1 MRVKLFAEH
10 NTTTNLL
17 SLFLVTLLFCFLG
30 SHLRVPA
37 ELSLFW
43 PVNAIV
49 AAIIVRHP
57 WLHRLRYYFA
67 SFAAMVANDTLF
79 SGWAWPAVT
88 LNVAN
93 LLFIMIAVSML
104 VKSYLRDSDRRQI
117 SNALRIFPACLLAA
131 FACATWGGLAQDMSF
146 DTRFATAWADWF
158 SEQFSTGLM
167 LLPFLLTRSWRSLT
181 FAALLSPGKWLPL
194 LSVVLSLAIGAMIGG
209 AGSLTFPVPALIW
222 CAIVLPIPV
231 TSLVILLSGISE
243 IVLVAHGV
251 MDIQG
256 SDNLLPLSHLTSARL
271 GVATLTISPLIV
283 AVSMDAVRQLN
294 QRLALRANY
303 DFLTQL
309 LSRSGL
315 YESLKEEPFTTQ
327 RNVGVILLDV
337 DYFKAINDNFG
348 HDAGDGVL
356 EEIALRMQ
364 QVVGKQGR
372 ICRFGG
378 EEFAIV
384 LFDARPERL
393 YQLAEAVRQAIGK
406 EKFWLQGNTVTV
418 TVSLG
423 LAQGKAGEERD
434 WHSLVNQL
442 ISAADKNLYLSKRN
456 GRNQTTPAFR
466 TLTLA
471 TSDVA

>member
-1 MRVKLFAEH
+1 MA
-10 NTTTNLL
+10 
-17 SLFLVTLLFCFLG
+17 
-30 SHLRVPA
+30 
-37 ELSLFW
+37 
-43 PVNAIV
+43 
-49 AAIIVRHP
+49 
-57 WLHRLRYYFA
+57 
-67 SFAAMVANDTLF
+67 
-79 SGWAWPAVT
+79 AVT

-93 LLFIMIAVSML
+93 LLFIIISVSML
-104 VKSYLRDSDRRQI
+104 VKHYLRDSDRRQI

-131 FACATWGGLAQDMSF
+131 FACATWGGLAQDFSF
-146 DTRFATAWADWF
+146 DTRFATAWGDWF
-158 SEQFSTGLM
+158 SEQLSTGLM
-167 LLPFLLTRSWRSLT
+167 LLPFLLARNWRGLS

-194 LSVVLSLAIGAMIGG
+194 LSVVLSLAVGAMIGG

-231 TSLVILLSGISE
+231 TSLVILLTGISE
-243 IVLVAHGV
+243 IVLVSHGV
-251 MDIQG
+251 MNIQG
-256 SDNLLPLSHLTSARL
+256 NDNLLHLSHLTSARL
-271 GVATLTISPLIV
+271 GVATVAISPLIV

-315 YESLKEEPFTTQ
+315 YESLKEEPFSA
-327 RNVGVILLDV
+327 RRSVGVILLDV

-384 LFDARPERL
+384 LFDARPEQL

-423 LAQGKAGEERD
+423 LAQGEASEERD

-466 TLTLA
+466 TLALA

>member
-57 WLHRLRYYFA
+57 WLHRLRYFFA

-231 TSLVILLSGISE
+231 TSLVILLTGISE

-406 EKFWLQGNTVTV
+406 EKFRLQGNTVTV

>member
-1 MRVKLFAEH
+1 M
-10 NTTTNLL
+10 
-17 SLFLVTLLFCFLG
+17 
-30 SHLRVPA
+30 
-37 ELSLFW
+37 
-43 PVNAIV
+43 
-49 AAIIVRHP
+49 
-57 WLHRLRYYFA
+57 
-67 SFAAMVANDTLF
+67 
-79 SGWAWPAVT
+79 T

-93 LLFIMIAVSML
+93 LLFIIISVSML
-104 VKSYLRDSDRRQI
+104 VKHYLRDSDRRQI

-131 FACATWGGLAQDMSF
+131 FACATWGGLAQDFSF
-146 DTRFATAWADWF
+146 DTRFATAWGDWF
-158 SEQFSTGLM
+158 SEQLSTGLM
-167 LLPFLLTRSWRSLT
+167 LLPFLLARNWRGLS

-194 LSVVLSLAIGAMIGG
+194 LSVVLSLAVGAMIGG

-231 TSLVILLSGISE
+231 TSLVILLTGISE
-243 IVLVAHGV
+243 IVLVSHGV
-251 MDIQG
+251 MNIQG
-256 SDNLLPLSHLTSARL
+256 NDNLLHLSHLTSARL
-271 GVATLTISPLIV
+271 GVATVAISPLIV

-315 YESLKEEPFTTQ
+315 YESLKEEPFSA
-327 RNVGVILLDV
+327 RRSVGVILLDV

-384 LFDARPERL
+384 LFDARPEQL

-423 LAQGKAGEERD
+423 LAQGEASEERD

-466 TLTLA
+466 TLALA

>member
-1 MRVKLFAEH
+1 
-10 NTTTNLL
+10 
-17 SLFLVTLLFCFLG
+17 
-30 SHLRVPA
+30 
-37 ELSLFW
+37 
-43 PVNAIV
+43 V
-49 AAIIVRHP
+49 A
-57 WLHRLRYYFA
+57 
-67 SFAAMVANDTLF
+67 
-79 SGWAWPAVT
+79 AVT

-93 LLFIMIAVSML
+93 LLFIIISVSML
-104 VKSYLRDSDRRQI
+104 VKHYLRDSDRRQI

-131 FACATWGGLAQDMSF
+131 FACATWGGLAQDFSF
-146 DTRFATAWADWF
+146 DTRFATAWGDWF
-158 SEQFSTGLM
+158 SEQLSTGLM
-167 LLPFLLTRSWRSLT
+167 LLPFLLARNWRGLS

-194 LSVVLSLAIGAMIGG
+194 LSVVLSLAVGAMIGG

-231 TSLVILLSGISE
+231 TSLVILLTGISE
-243 IVLVAHGV
+243 IVLVSHGV
-251 MDIQG
+251 MNIQG
-256 SDNLLPLSHLTSARL
+256 NDNLLHLSHLTSARL
-271 GVATLTISPLIV
+271 GVATVAISPLIV

-315 YESLKEEPFTTQ
+315 YESLKEEPFSA
-327 RNVGVILLDV
+327 RRSVGVILLDV

-384 LFDARPERL
+384 LFDARPEQL

-423 LAQGKAGEERD
+423 LAQGEASEERD

-466 TLTLA
+466 TLALA

>member
-1 MRVKLFAEH
+1 MRVKLFAEYQ
-10 NTTTNLL
+10 TKTNAL
-17 SLFLVTLLFCFLG
+17 SLFLITLLFCFLG
-30 SHLRVPA
+30 SHLRIPA

-49 AAIIVRHP
+49 AAVIVRHP
-57 WLHRLRYYFA
+57 WLHRIRYYLA
-67 SFAAMVANDTLF
+67 CFAAMVVNDTVF

-88 LNVAN
+88 LNIAN
-93 LLFIMIAVSML
+93 LLFIIISVSML
-104 VKSYLRDSDRRQI
+104 VKHYLRDSDRRQI
-117 SNALRIFPACLLAA
+117 NNALRIFPACLLAA
-131 FACATWGGLAQDMSF
+131 FACASWGALAQDVGFNAS
-146 DTRFATAWADWF
+146 FATAWADWF

-167 LLPFLLTRSWRSLT
+167 LLPFLLTRNWRS
-181 FAALLSPGKWLPL
+181 FSFGELLSPGKWVPL
-194 LSVVLSLAIGAMIGG
+194 LSVGVSLVVGAMIGG

-231 TSLVILLSGISE
+231 TSLAILLTGITE
-243 IVLVAHGV
+243 IVLVSHGV
-251 MDIQG
+251 MNIQG
-256 SDNLLPLSHLTSARL
+256 NDNLLSLSHLTSARL
-271 GVATLTISPLIV
+271 GVATIAISPLIV

-315 YESLKEEPFTTQ
+315 YESLKDEPFSSQ
-327 RNVGVILLDV
+327 RSVGVILLDV
-337 DYFKAINDNFG
+337 DYFKTINDNFG

-356 EEIALRMQ
+356 EEIALRMKK
-364 QVVGKQGR
+364 VAGKQGR

-384 LFDARPERL
+384 LFDARPEQL
-393 YQLAEAVRQAIGK
+393 YQLAEAVRQSIAK

-418 TVSLG
+418 TVSSG
-423 LAQGKAGEERD
+423 LAQGTAGEERD
-434 WHSLVNQL
+434 WHSVINQL

-456 GRNQTTPAFR
+456 GRNQTSPSFR
-466 TLTLA
+466 TLRLA
-471 TSDVA
+471 SDVA

>member
-1 MRVKLFAEH
+1 
-10 NTTTNLL
+10 
-17 SLFLVTLLFCFLG
+17 
-30 SHLRVPA
+30 
-37 ELSLFW
+37 
-43 PVNAIV
+43 V
-49 AAIIVRHP
+49 A
-57 WLHRLRYYFA
+57 
-67 SFAAMVANDTLF
+67 
-79 SGWAWPAVT
+79 AVT

-93 LLFIMIAVSML
+93 LLFIIISVSML
-104 VKSYLRDSDRRQI
+104 VKHYLRDSDRRQI

-131 FACATWGGLAQDMSF
+131 FACATWGGLAQDFSF
-146 DTRFATAWADWF
+146 DTRFATAWGDWF
-158 SEQFSTGLM
+158 SEQLSTGLM
-167 LLPFLLTRSWRSLT
+167 LLPFLLARNWRGLS

-194 LSVVLSLAIGAMIGG
+194 LSVVLSLAVGAMIGG

-231 TSLVILLSGISE
+231 TSLVILLTGISE
-243 IVLVAHGV
+243 IVLVSHGV
-251 MDIQG
+251 MNIQG
-256 SDNLLPLSHLTSARL
+256 NDNLLHLSHLTSARL
-271 GVATLTISPLIV
+271 GVATVAISPLIV

-315 YESLKEEPFTTQ
+315 YESLKEEPFSA
-327 RNVGVILLDV
+327 RRSVGVILLDV

-384 LFDARPERL
+384 LFDARPEQL

-423 LAQGKAGEERD
+423 LAQGEASEERD

-456 GRNQTTPAFR
+456 GRNQTSPAFR
-466 TLTLA
+466 TLALA